1 MSKKVFLHGMKRLFP
16 IIITLTI
23 ISLIGIIVLQI
34 QWISSAIRLKQDQY
48 EQSVQTALESVK
60 DSIVFRKES
69 GVGFMNNAR
78 TESKKDVSTPNI
90 LTRPEIKYL
99 IRTEL
104 QYNGIKQKFEYN
116 IINEAAAPIM
126 YSAGFRT
133 EYLDDPSL
141 FKINISGRTSS
152 TFETLFVYILQ
163 PQKYFMN
170 QLLFMLIGAII
181 FTSIIIAAFFLTI
194 RTMLTQRKLSEI
206 KSDFINNM
214 THEFKTPIAT
224 IQLASDALRND
235 KVIQNPEEIMN
246 YTSIIKEENRRMHK
260 QVERILNAAQLEKDD
275 VKLQLKELDVH
286 AIIEKLIE
294 NTQLRAEEI
303 NATLHK
309 ELLASNYI
317 IKADEVHFSNIIFNL
332 MDNAL
337 KYAKENPEVTVRTEN
352 FGQSLHIKFIDNGI
366 GMTKETVN
374 NIFEKF
380 YRAHTGNKHNVKGF
394 GLGLTYVKNII
405 DLHEAKISVDSK
417 IDQGSVFTIIFPINQ
432 A

>member
-1 MSKKVFLHGMKRLFP
+1 MKRLFP

-48 EQSVQTALESVK
+48 ERSVQTALGNVK
-60 DSIVFRKES
+60 DTIVFRKES
-69 GVGFMNNAR
+69 GMGFMNNAR
-78 TESKKDVSTPNI
+78 SNNDVSTPDI
-90 LTRPEIKYL
+90 LTRYEIKDL
-99 IRTEL
+99 LRTEL

-133 EYLDDPSL
+133 EYLDDPGL

-224 IQLASDALRND
+224 IQLASDALRNP
-235 KVIQNPEEIMN
+235 KVISNPEEIMN
-246 YTSIIKEENRRMHK
+246 YTGIIKEENRRMHK

-286 AIIEKLIE
+286 AMIEKLFD

-303 NATLHK
+303 HATLSK
-309 ELLASNYI
+309 DLSATNYAI
-317 IKADEVHFSNIIFNL
+317 MADEVHFSNIIFNL

-337 KYAKENPEVTVRTEN
+337 KYSKENPEVIVRTEN

-405 DLHEAKISVDSK
+405 DLHEAKIRVDSTL
-417 IDQGSVFTIIFPINQ
+417 DQGSTFTIIFPTI
-432 A
+432 

>member
-1 MSKKVFLHGMKRLFP
+1 M
-16 IIITLTI
+16 
-23 ISLIGIIVLQI
+23 LQI

>member
-1 MSKKVFLHGMKRLFP
+1 MKRLFP

-34 QWISSAIRLKQDQY
+34 QWISSAIQLKQDQY
-48 EQSVQTALESVK
+48 ERSVQAALNNVK
-60 DSIVFRKES
+60 DSIVYRKES
-69 GVGFMNNAR
+69 GLGLMNNAR
-78 TESKKDVSTPNI
+78 TSSEKDVSTPDI
-90 LTRPEIKYL
+90 LTRYEIKDL
-99 IRTEL
+99 LRTEL

-116 IINEAAAPIM
+116 IMNELAAPIM

-133 EYLDDPSL
+133 EYLDDPSI
-141 FKINISGRTSS
+141 FKVNISGRTSS
-152 TFETLFVYILQ
+152 TFETLFVYILK

-224 IQLASDALRND
+224 IQLASDALRNP
-235 KVIQNPEEIMN
+235 KVINNPDEIMN
-246 YTSIIKEENRRMHK
+246 YTGIIKEENRRMHK

-275 VKLQLKELDVH
+275 VKLQLKELNVH
-286 AIIEKLIE
+286 EQIEKLID

-303 NATLHK
+303 KAHLHK
-309 ELLASNYI
+309 ELLATNYI

-337 KYAKENPEVTVRTEN
+337 KYSKENPEITIRTQN

-405 DLHEAKISVDSK
+405 DLHEAKINVDSK
-417 IDQGSVFTIIFPINQ
+417 INEGSVFTIIFPITQ